1 MASCPEV
8 RERILAG
15 LRVINGPVEGT
26 IAEVKH
32 AIGCSDVSN
41 SKFMKA
47 LGSLR
52 YHYRLV
58 TWRRRF
64 SDYGHREF
72 SDVTV
77 R

>member
-8 RERILAG
+8 RERILEG
-15 LRVINGPVEGT
+15 LRRVSEPVAGT
-26 IAEVKH
+26 TSEVKH
-32 AIGCSDVSN
+32 MIGCADVSN
-41 SKFMKA
+41 NKFMKA

-64 SDYGHREF
+64 SDYGEREF
-72 SDVTV
+72 TDVTV